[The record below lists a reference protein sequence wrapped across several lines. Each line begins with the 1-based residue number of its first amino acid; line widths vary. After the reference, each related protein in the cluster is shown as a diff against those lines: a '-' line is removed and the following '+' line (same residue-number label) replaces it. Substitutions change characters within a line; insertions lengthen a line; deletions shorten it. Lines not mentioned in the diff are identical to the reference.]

1 MGKSQKELDKDMMF
15 QKIMP
20 VLKENPFSNLPQ
32 DASAEE
38 SASPEIAALRSRLP
52 HVRSITQ
59 PEHPMPRNVM
69 ELAVDDVIDSVIHK
83 FNCCPCNRCRC
94 DVAAIALNALPVQY
108 MTGSEDVL
116 REAARQV
123 ESKTVYNAL
132 IKAVLQVRSH
142 PNH

>member
-1 MGKSQKELDKDMMF
+1 MSKSQKELDKDMMF

-20 VLKENPFSNLPQ
+20 VLKENPFADLPKP
-32 DASAEE
+32 AAEE

-52 HVRSITQ
+52 HVRTLPR
-59 PEHPMPRNVM
+59 PEHPLPRNVT
-69 ELAVDDVIDSVIHK
+69 ELAVDGVIDSVIRK

-94 DVAAIALNALPVQY
+94 DVAALALNALPARY
-108 MTGSEDVL
+108 KTGTEEQL
-116 REAARQV
+116 QAAAREV
-123 ESKTVYNAL
+123 DSKAVYNAL